1 MGRTG
6 SSGGGK
12 CGRTCSG
19 VSGCHWLKSE
29 SFVHA
34 CALRLI
40 NNYIEQMPNM
50 KEDNQ
55 HSTLIASR
63 IVDVPGLKVQLDN
76 ELMAA
81 YGVYHLP
88 IAGDVTVTCGCGC
101 FLLALTCFDD

>member
-1 MGRTG
+1 
-6 SSGGGK
+6 
-12 CGRTCSG
+12 
-19 VSGCHWLKSE
+19 
-29 SFVHA
+29 
-34 CALRLI
+34 
-40 NNYIEQMPNM
+40 MPNM